1 MAVSN
6 EAIVQTQQEHC
17 MLASNAPLQTAALVG
32 SIVDDKDPALAST
45 LLATHTYPVH
55 NITQQ
60 VQSDLQQSTKSQGT
74 SKLPQILK

>member
-1 MAVSN
+1 M
-6 EAIVQTQQEHC
+6 
-17 MLASNAPLQTAALVG
+17 QTAALVG

-74 SKLPQILK
+74 SKL